1 MRRGNAPEAR
11 LAVLGVPGLVG
22 SLALSAG
29 ARPGPK
35 APKAA
40 VEALG
45 RRLVPRAPRGGERR
59 AGAGRVGR
67 AFSPGLCSEVH
78 VAPAAAVRRA
88 ARGGGPGRGDWCWWV
103 VEGVFGE
110 GVALG
115 TEALPDSEFISVI
128 NSKLLYSENAV
139 PLIEQA
145 R

>member
-1 MRRGNAPEAR
+1 M
-11 LAVLGVPGLVG
+11 
-22 SLALSAG
+22 
-29 ARPGPK
+29 

-45 RRLVPRAPRGGERR
+45 RGASGPRGGERR

-67 AFSPGLCSEVH
+67 AFSGLCSGGSRGARSRSERC
-78 VAPAAAVRRA
+78 AAV
-88 ARGGGPGRGDWCWWV
+88 GGGPGRGDGCWWV

-115 TEALPDSEFISVI
+115 TEAPPDSEFISLVI